1 MLRPLLL
8 TLALTLPLA
17 ACAGGTADPAGLP
30 AADGDAADAPVSQH
44 MCVEDEPDCQ
54 DMVTAP
60 VCAPSSTEECDDTE
74 VIGADPAAGSCL
86 VGDESCTDESH
97 DGQDVSRP
105 VPLADAPS
113 GAEPAG
119 RGATSGATG
128 HVIEHAYLV
137 DEDTLELT
145 IGDNP
150 CMLVEDVLVTESPEE
165 VRVLVL
171 AGQDAT
177 VDACIE
183 PYVQFTVTVD
193 LASPLGDRTVLDL
206 AG

>member
-1 MLRPLLL
+1 MHAPSIPLVLVA
-8 TLALTLPLA
+8 LALA
-17 ACAGGTADPAGLP
+17 ATACGGTAD
-30 AADGDAADAPVSQH
+30 GDDVLKSS
-44 MCVEDEPDCQ
+44 
-54 DMVTAP
+54 
-60 VCAPSSTEECDDTE
+60 VCAPSSTEECDDT
-74 VIGADPAAGSCL
+74 VVQTPAPVGPATDPAAGSCL
-86 VGDESCTDESH
+86 AGDEGCTDESYG
-97 DGQDVSRP
+97 GQDVARP

-113 GAEPAG
+113 GAERAT

-128 HVIEHAYLV
+128 HVIEHAHLV

-150 CMLVEDVLVTESPEE
+150 CMLVQDVLVQESDTE

-177 VDACIE
+177 VDGCIE
-183 PYVQFTVTVD
+183 PYIQFTIEVD
-193 LASPLGDRTVLDL
+193 LAAPLGERTLLDL